1 MGGGIFL
8 IQADGKMVE
17 MKEEPYKS
25 EDIFQSLLADYPNLL
40 AGDQIDMLKPRRWL
54 LIAREIPVPAQEGGP
69 GLLSLDHLF
78 VD

>member
-25 EDIFQSLLADYPNLL
+25 EDIFQSLLAD
-40 AGDQIDMLKPRRWL
+40 
-54 LIAREIPVPAQEGGP
+54 
-69 GLLSLDHLF
+69 
-78 VD
+78 